1 MKAFLVDDE
10 HLARE
15 RMKSLLEHA
24 SSTIDIIGES
34 GIASEAIERINE
46 LKPDVIFLDINMPSL
61 DGFDVVSMLEKPR
74 PYIIFVTAYDEYAIK
89 AFEVHAL
96 DYLTKPVRLER
107 LNQSLERLQ
116 DVAEQRNLQTESIEK
131 VIEEQSQKP
140 LHVLT
145 GKKGRSI
152 HILDI
157 DDVHYLEATEKLI
170 YAYTE
175 SAKYRVDGTLD
186 SLEQRLTDGRFVR
199 IHRSYL
205 VNVKY
210 VSELIPWFSGTYE
223 IKLTSGTQ
231 LSVSRRRVKDVKTQL
246 GI

>member
-107 LNQSLERLQ
+107 LNQSLERFKMLLNK
-116 DVAEQRNLQTESIEK
+116 ETF
-131 VIEEQSQKP
+131 
-140 LHVLT
+140 
-145 GKKGRSI
+145 
-152 HILDI
+152 
-157 DDVHYLEATEKLI
+157 
-170 YAYTE
+170 
-175 SAKYRVDGTLD
+175 
-186 SLEQRLTDGRFVR
+186 RL
-199 IHRSYL
+199 
-205 VNVKY
+205 N
-210 VSELIPWFSGTYE
+210 
-223 IKLTSGTQ
+223 Q
-231 LSVSRRRVKDVKTQL
+231 LRK
-246 GI
+246 

>member
-1 MKAFLVDDE
+1 MRAFLVDDE

-24 SSTIDIIGES
+24 SVPIEIIGDS
-34 GIASEAIERINE
+34 GIASEAIEQINE
-46 LKPDVIFLDINMPSL
+46 LKPDVIFLDIQMPGL
-61 DGFDVVSMLEKPR
+61 DGLDVVSMLDKPR

-89 AFEVHAL
+89 AFEVYAL

-107 LNQSLERLQ
+107 LNKSLLRLQ
-116 DVAEQRNLQTESIEK
+116 DVASQTELQHESIEK
-131 VIEEQSQKP
+131 IIEEQAQKP

-157 DDVHYLEATEKLI
+157 NEVFYLEATDKLI

-175 SAKYRVDGTLD
+175 TNKYRVDGTLD
-186 SLEQRLTDGRFVR
+186 NLQQRLTDGRFVR

-231 LSVSRRRVKDVKTQL
+231 LSVSRRRVKQVKAHL